1 MRSESNEYYRLK
13 KEVDYI
19 LVLMVDAT
27 THDEIE
33 KWAEKG
39 EDLARNMREE
49 YGLGDEQVKRI
60 IEDN

>member
-1 MRSESNEYYRLK
+1 M
-13 KEVDYI
+13 DYI
-19 LVLMVDAT
+19 HALMVDPT

-39 EDLARNMREE
+39 EALARNMREE

>member
-1 MRSESNEYYRLK
+1 M
-13 KEVDYI
+13 DYI

>member
-1 MRSESNEYYRLK
+1 MRSGSNEYYRLK

-39 EDLARNMREE
+39 EALARNMREE
-49 YGLGDEQVKRI
+49 YGLGDEHVKRI